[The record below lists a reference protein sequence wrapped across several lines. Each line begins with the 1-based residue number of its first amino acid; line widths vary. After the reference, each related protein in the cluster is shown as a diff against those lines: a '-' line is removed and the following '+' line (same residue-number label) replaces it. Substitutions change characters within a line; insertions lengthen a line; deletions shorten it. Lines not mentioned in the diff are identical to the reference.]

1 MNLSRRG
8 SVGLAS
14 GCVNFVQPVGDNFVF
29 QSIIRVNV
37 TQQLNESMFSIG
49 GNVETEQ
56 VKLIS
61 E

>member
-1 MNLSRRG
+1 M
-8 SVGLAS
+8 GLAS

-29 QSIIRVNV
+29 QSIIGVNV